1 MYVCNMIFT
10 VLKYVDNQAKQFMR
24 TYLQAKGN
32 LGSERLKLLKVLIFG
47 PPGAGKSTLLK
58 VLLEDTNANL
68 PRESTGLFKQKLV
81 QFKIAVEKIDTKSKS
96 QWKVLSINDEIR
108 RLQQIIERKLESNC
122 QPNNIEKI
130 LDLKMDDK
138 NLDIKIDDKNLD
150 MKVDEKILE
159 SAKDKEIF
167 SNFTTLITQVDQTI
181 TQEYYQT
188 SNTLM
193 VCYDSGGQSEF
204 FDVMPALTTSTTGN
218 ILVFD
223 MSTDLHSKLDPDY
236 YKKGKPWNT
245 TGVKT
250 HYSSIQLMKTALANI
265 QSYSSSCSNSNVII
279 PPVMNQLLVVG
290 THLDQCG
297 NTKDEIC
304 EKMLEVEKMIDDN
317 ILHDCSSILVI
328 ERKKNPNSI
337 FPISCTNNDNERDE
351 AAQEIRTAIENM
363 SENNSVLSD
372 IPINW
377 LIFQYEIKLLGE
389 SDPIVLRT
397 KCNEIATKCY
407 IKEEQIDEILLFFHE
422 LGILLYYKD
431 VENLG
436 HVIFSNPQWLFD
448 QLTNIIELKYNPPH
462 KAKKQICKGI
472 FTTQILSEFNGENFN
487 TNNLKFED
495 LLNLFVSLNIIAILP
510 DTVDEYFMPAFLD
523 AAPNTDS
530 MLMQYGKRVFDIL
543 HIKYED
549 RFFPRGVFCCLIA
562 LSAKDKAWKIQ
573 FNTVYK
579 DLVVFQ
585 IGHNKEYIVLSDKI
599 NSISVEIYHDGDMDL
614 QNSHQVLCCKLF
626 NNLIVVCSNL
636 HLDKYFEFGFLCENC
651 KPLERIC
658 SVQIQYP
665 FYPEA
670 LHCKECNSSVEMSY
684 DQLVWF
690 IPPNVIHKLSKQV
703 SIVHSC
709 ICI

>member
-1 MYVCNMIFT
+1 MNITSYCI
-10 VLKYVDNQAKQFMR
+10 KIDKRAKQFMK
-24 TYLQAKGN
+24 TYLQAKDD

-58 VLLEDTNANL
+58 VLLEDTDVNL

-81 QFKIAVEKIDTKSKS
+81 QFKIAVERCGTESKS

-108 RLQQIIERKLESNC
+108 RLQQIIERN
-122 QPNNIEKI
+122 
-130 LDLKMDDK
+130 LDAKFLLDDSELTMDMKVDDDDK
-138 NLDIKIDDKNLD
+138 SLD

-159 SAKDKEIF
+159 SAKDRESV
-167 SNFTTLITQVDQTI
+167 SNCTTPITQGDKTI

-188 SNTLM
+188 NNTLM
-193 VCYDSGGQSEF
+193 ICYDSGGQSEF

-236 YKKGKPWNT
+236 YKKGKQWKSS
-245 TGVKT
+245 GVQT

-265 QSYSSSCSNSNVII
+265 QSYSNYSSLCSNSHVII
-279 PPVMNQLLVVG
+279 RPLLNQLLVVG
-290 THLDQCG
+290 THLDKCG
-297 NTKDEIC
+297 STKDDKC
-304 EKMLEVEKMIDDN
+304 KKMFDVEKMIDDN
-317 ILHDCSSILVI
+317 VIHDCSNISIVD
-328 ERKKNPNSI
+328 RKKSPNYI
-337 FPISCTNNDNERDE
+337 FPISCTNDDNDRDE

-363 SENNSVLSD
+363 YSVLND

-397 KCNEIATKCY
+397 KCTEIAMKCY

-431 VENLG
+431 VENLE

-462 KAKKQICKGI
+462 KAKKLICKGI
-472 FTTQILSEFNGENFN
+472 FTKQILSEFNRENFN
-487 TNNLKFED
+487 TSNLKCED
-495 LLNLFVSLNIIAILP
+495 LLNLFVSLNIMAILP
-510 DTVDEYFMPAFLD
+510 DTSDEYFMPAFLD
-523 AAPNTDS
+523 AAPNTNS
-530 MLMQYGKRVFDIL
+530 MLKPYGKRYFDIL
-543 HIKYED
+543 HIKYGD

-585 IGHNKEYIVLSDKI
+585 IGHNKEYVILSDKI
-599 NSISVEIYHDGDMDL
+599 NSISVEIYHDDRDMCL
-614 QNSHQVLCCKLF
+614 QNNHQILCCKLF
-626 NNLIVVCSNL
+626 NNLIEVCSNL
-636 HLDKYFEFGFLCENC
+636 RLEKGFEFGFLCKNC
-651 KPLERIC
+651 QPLERIC
-658 SVQIQYP
+658 SVQLQNP

-670 LHCKECNSSVEMSY
+670 LYCKECNSSVEMSY
-684 DQLVWF
+684 NQLVWL
-690 IPPNVIHKLSKQV
+690 IPPNVIHILNKQV
-703 SIVHSC
+703 SILQ
-709 ICI
+709 